1 MSKEKQPNIVKQHDK
16 RSGQTHLYESISY
29 WDPENNQSRAKRK
42 LIGKLDPD
50 TGEVVPTDGRMKKK
64 KAGVNLFSPFSD
76 IQRVFYGATDV
87 LAQIAKQVGLKDDLK
102 AIFPNDYASLLS
114 LAYYLVLALSSS
126 MQRFSRWA
134 ELHHLPKAANELT
147 SQRISNLFQR
157 LTEKEKQAFFKAQ
170 VARQTEDSYWF
181 YDTTSISS
189 YSKKLRQVQY
199 GYNKE
204 EDSLA
209 QLNLALLFGSESRLP
224 VLYRPLSG
232 NIPDAKILQWLMS
245 LFDNITDRPIQ
256 LVLDRGFYKAENVL
270 LMCQENIT
278 FIQGA
283 KRSLKYVKEALS
295 QLAPT
300 MERHTNYDASTNLYA
315 QKLSINQV
323 FKASESSGYPV
334 TLHSYLDSE
343 RAVEERIR
351 FHRQLQKWEDE
362 LQTNQLKEAN
372 QTAYKRYFKVTKR
385 WGLSRD

>member
-64 KAGVNLFSPFSD
+64 KAGVNFFSPLSD

-189 YSKKLRQVQY
+189 YIELH
-199 GYNKE
+199 
-204 EDSLA
+204 
-209 QLNLALLFGSESRLP
+209 
-224 VLYRPLSG
+224 
-232 NIPDAKILQWLMS
+232 IILG
-245 LFDNITDRPIQ
+245 R
-256 LVLDRGFYKAENVL
+256 
-270 LMCQENIT
+270 
-278 FIQGA
+278 
-283 KRSLKYVKEALS
+283 KY
-295 QLAPT
+295 
-300 MERHTNYDASTNLYA
+300 
-315 QKLSINQV
+315 
-323 FKASESSGYPV
+323 SSGILLNEYQQF
-334 TLHSYLDSE
+334 S
-343 RAVEERIR
+343 
-351 FHRQLQKWEDE
+351 
-362 LQTNQLKEAN
+362 
-372 QTAYKRYFKVTKR
+372 
-385 WGLSRD
+385 